1 MPFTIIGIRGSNFMG
16 QPQHRDNV
24 RRVDFAA
31 KTSTRPGRT
40 RSNEAEARPR
50 NSESD
55 RDRVRVVSLREHR
68 RRRTRRSMQSL
79 HTLAIVIMAAL
90 LGAFIAVVLLDPPL

>member
-1 MPFTIIGIRGSNFMG
+1 
-16 QPQHRDNV
+16 
-24 RRVDFAA
+24 
-31 KTSTRPGRT
+31 
-40 RSNEAEARPR
+40 
-50 NSESD
+50 
-55 RDRVRVVSLREHR
+55 VSLPEQR

>member
-1 MPFTIIGIRGSNFMG
+1 MG

-31 KTSTRPGRT
+31 KTSTKSGRT

-50 NSESD
+50 NSGSD
-55 RDRVRVVSLREHR
+55 RDRLKVVSLPGQR
-68 RRRTRRSMQSL
+68 RRRTRRSMQNL
-79 HTLAIVIMAAL
+79 HTLAIIIMAGL

>member
-1 MPFTIIGIRGSNFMG
+1 MG

-31 KTSTRPGRT
+31 NTSTRPGRT

-50 NSESD
+50 DSGSD
-55 RDRVRVVSLREHR
+55 RDHLKVVSLPEQR
-68 RRRTRRSMQSL
+68 RRRTRRSMQNL